1 MKERGNTLLYESLIK
16 FIVNGAARTLYTRL
30 SCFNMMS
37 LWYDIRGNLLNT
49 VNRVNTSYYNMKLV
63 LSCCFILI
71 VSLLSTDDETA
82 REDWYIHIIHMIFH
96 LKFSPEA
103 LGDVGILFFLLD
115 HQASLPPEGNH
126 GGHDGELVDVG
137 VEVVQPELVH
147 RQEGSGS
154 SHTSTA
160 VHQDCP
166 WGFSLQFY

>member
-1 MKERGNTLLYESLIK
+1 
-16 FIVNGAARTLYTRL
+16 
-30 SCFNMMS
+30 
-37 LWYDIRGNLLNT
+37 
-49 VNRVNTSYYNMKLV
+49 
-63 LSCCFILI
+63 
-71 VSLLSTDDETA
+71 
-82 REDWYIHIIHMIFH
+82 MIFH

-115 HQASLPPEGNH
+115 HQTSLPPEGNH

-147 RQEGSGS
+147 CQEGSS
-154 SHTSTA
+154 PSHTSTA

>member
-1 MKERGNTLLYESLIK
+1 M
-16 FIVNGAARTLYTRL
+16 
-30 SCFNMMS
+30 
-37 LWYDIRGNLLNT
+37 
-49 VNRVNTSYYNMKLV
+49 MKLQEK
-63 LSCCFILI
+63 I
-71 VSLLSTDDETA
+71 D
-82 REDWYIHIIHMIFH
+82 MIFH
-96 LKFSPEA
+96 SKFSPEA

-126 GGHDGELVDVG
+126 GGHDGELIDVG

>member
-1 MKERGNTLLYESLIK
+1 MKERGNTLLYRLLIK

-147 RQEGSGS
+147 RQEGSGP
-154 SHTSTA
+154 SHAGAA
-160 VHQDCP
+160 VHQNRT
-166 WGFSLQFY
+166 W